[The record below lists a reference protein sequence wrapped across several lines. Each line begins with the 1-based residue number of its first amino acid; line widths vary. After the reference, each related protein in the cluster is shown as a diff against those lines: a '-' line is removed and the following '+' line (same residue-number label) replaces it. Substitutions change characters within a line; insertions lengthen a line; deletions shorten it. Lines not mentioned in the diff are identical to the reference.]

1 MNSDAP
7 FDTSDPETRLALKL
21 LRLQV
26 LTPLS
31 VLINVAAN
39 LVCAL
44 VLSPSM
50 ADIMDLFPS
59 GLTPKTGMVGFYMT
73 AVYVLLI
80 GFCVLLITARNHE
93 TKETLVNGVGLRLVV
108 VNWLMTAWAA
118 LWALQLFLP
127 STIILGIVA
136 VLLGWIV
143 FSLVWYTPGGPLTR
157 PFDNLL
163 IHSPMKLWFMITL
176 ALDFPL
182 SLFVALEWN
191 YPYTRPDMY
200 ARKQWE
206 AFAFI
211 VSMHAAGVLWVFFR
225 RDLTVTIGGLWIV
238 LSIML
243 RRPKAAPVFAALIVF
258 AVLYPLTYISTMA
271 WQRLKRHEE
280 REGRI
285 ALPPDEEEAVQGN
298 GYAEEEDATAVWSD
312 QPRQSQESPAS

>member
-1 MNSDAP
+1 MDSDAP
-7 FDTSDPETRLALKL
+7 FDTSDPRTRLALKL

-44 VLSPSM
+44 VISPSM
-50 ADIMDLFPS
+50 GEIMELFPN
-59 GLTPKTGMVGFYMT
+59 GMTPKTEMVGFYMT
-73 AVYVLLI
+73 GVYVLLI
-80 GFCVLLITARNHE
+80 GFCVLLITARNPE

-108 VNWLMTAWAA
+108 VNWLMTAWAV
-118 LWALQLFLP
+118 LWALQLFIP
-127 STIILGIVA
+127 STIILGMVA
-136 VLLGWIV
+136 ILLGWIV

-157 PFDNLL
+157 PFDNLF
-163 IHSPMKLWFMITL
+163 IHSPLKLWFLITL
-176 ALDFPL
+176 TLDFPL
-182 SLFVALEWN
+182 SLFIALDWN

-211 VSMHAAGVLWVFFR
+211 ASMHSAGVLWVFLR
-225 RDLTVTIGGLWIV
+225 QDLTITIGGLWVV

-243 RRPKAAPVFAALIVF
+243 RRPKGAPVFAALIVF

-271 WQRLKRHEE
+271 WKRLRRHE
-280 REGRI
+280 RDEGRI

-298 GYAEEEDATAVWSD
+298 GRENGEVNQENAEVWGGD
-312 QPRQSQESPAS
+312 ERR